1 MTVGEGAGAR
11 GDARAGRANQWAAP
25 AAQAGPQTLS
35 GARATSPS
43 LIRKKS
49 MRGARG
55 SGKVRASPH
64 SPPSKS
70 PRTHIALRNH
80 SLPTDLGN
88 DSDRAGGAAGVLE

>member
-35 GARATSPS
+35 GMRATSQS

-49 MRGARG
+49 VRGPRGA
-55 SGKVRASPH
+55 GKVRASPH

-70 PRTHIALRNH
+70 PRAHIALRNH
-80 SLPTDLGN
+80 FLPTDLGN
-88 DSDRAGGAAGVLE
+88 DSDRAGGAAGVPE